1 VVNKGDVLDFEKF
14 VGRVQDQKIHELKIA
29 EDFKDFL
36 GENVSDNLQVDDTA
50 TLVNEYVDAV
60 STDLDKDRIK
70 LEISTLMTEA
80 QNMEIL

>member
-1 VVNKGDVLDFEKF
+1 
-14 VGRVQDQKIHELKIA
+14 
-29 EDFKDFL
+29 
-36 GENVSDNLQVDDTA
+36 VSDNLQVDDTA

-80 QNMEIL
+80 QNMEIM